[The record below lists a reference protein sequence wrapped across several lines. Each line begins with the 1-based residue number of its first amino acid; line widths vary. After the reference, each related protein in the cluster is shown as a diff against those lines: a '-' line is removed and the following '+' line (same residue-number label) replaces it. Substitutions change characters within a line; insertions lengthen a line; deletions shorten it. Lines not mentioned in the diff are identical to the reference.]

1 MRNIEERE
9 HGFSSLEGILKT
21 KDLAIYGLMSAV
33 VLLAT
38 YFIKIPTPN
47 GYAHLGDAVIMAVAV
62 SYSRRAGMIA
72 GELGTGLADV
82 FGGYFVWAPFSLVI
96 HGAQGY
102 IVGVIASRQSKLWL
116 KLFAMTVGSVL
127 MIALYQIVTL
137 EMYGIAG
144 FVAAL
149 PGNIVQ
155 GIVGIIGGMLL
166 TPAIQRATI
175 T

>member
-1 MRNIEERE
+1 
-9 HGFSSLEGILKT
+9 
-21 KDLAIYGLMSAV
+21 
-33 VLLAT
+33 
-38 YFIKIPTPN
+38 
-47 GYAHLGDAVIMAVAV
+47 
-62 SYSRRAGMIA
+62 
-72 GELGTGLADV
+72 
-82 FGGYFVWAPFSLVI
+82 
-96 HGAQGY
+96 
-102 IVGVIASRQSKLWL
+102 
-116 KLFAMTVGSVL
+116 